1 MRMYKQPD
9 IYGTI
14 IAWIAEHRGELLS
27 AVLAALMALLR
38 GAYAGG
44 GKAKV
49 MLDAAMCSVIAW
61 FIRDILM
68 IINVEPD
75 WALITS
81 VFIGYLGTDFIGSV
95 LKKLISNKSG
105 AANTNGS

>member
-1 MRMYKQPD
+1 MHMYKHPD
-9 IYGTI
+9 LWPVIV
-14 IAWIAEHRGELLS
+14 AWIAEHRGEILS

-38 GAYAGG
+38 GAYSGG

-49 MLDAAMCSVIAW
+49 ILDAAMCSVIAW

-68 IINVEPD
+68 MINIEPD
-75 WALITS
+75 WALIAS

-95 LKKLISNKSG
+95 LKKFIGNKSG
-105 AANTNGS
+105 ATDANQ

>member
-1 MRMYKQPD
+1 MYKQPD
-9 IYGTI
+9 IYGAI

-27 AVLAALMALLR
+27 AILAALMALLR

-44 GKAKV
+44 GKV
-49 MLDAAMCSVIAW
+49 MLDAVMCSVIAW
-61 FIRDILM
+61 FIRDILI
-68 IINVEPD
+68 IINIEQD

-95 LKKLISNKSG
+95 LKK
-105 AANTNGS
+105 